1 MLVIMGYQC
10 AIPVFD
16 GLLPE
21 PHNNTILRLLFTCAH
36 WHGLAKLRMHT
47 SDTLNIFDDAT
58 RQIGAEFRVFKATT
72 CPAFET
78 RELDRERDA
87 RLRSCLKK
95 GEADKPSAKAPSAHL
110 PKTLNIQTAAECAK
124 LGMEEFLGNY
134 SPTSELPR
142 SNSRHSSPRQ
152 HPISL
157 VGNNNHRLR
166 QLHLLDVGL
175 LWRSQPQP
183 RHQQRLKL
191 LQHDHNVQSHH
202 TRSRDPFHCTGNCR
216 KLHTTYQNPRR

>member
-21 PHNNTILRLLFTCAH
+21 PHNNAILRLLFTCAH

-87 RLRSCLKK
+87 RLRSRLKK

-110 PKTLNIQTAAECAK
+110 PKTLNIQTYKHHALGDHPAMIRHFGTSDSISTEPVSLFGVCMFSKLTWNCA
-124 LGMEEFLGNY
+124 G
-134 SPTSELPR
+134 
-142 SNSRHSSPRQ
+142 
-152 HPISL
+152 
-157 VGNNNHRLR
+157 
-166 QLHLLDVGL
+166 
-175 LWRSQPQP
+175 
-183 RHQQRLKL
+183 
-191 LQHDHNVQSHH
+191 
-202 TRSRDPFHCTGNCR
+202 
-216 KLHTTYQNPRR
+216 